1 MALSFLIQ
9 PPVSMFS
16 QQALRSQNQ
25 VSHDITPRA
34 QVLNVALQQ
43 DQYKVWVFVVEFL
56 DDDNDDDA

>member
-1 MALSFLIQ
+1 
-9 PPVSMFS
+9 MFS